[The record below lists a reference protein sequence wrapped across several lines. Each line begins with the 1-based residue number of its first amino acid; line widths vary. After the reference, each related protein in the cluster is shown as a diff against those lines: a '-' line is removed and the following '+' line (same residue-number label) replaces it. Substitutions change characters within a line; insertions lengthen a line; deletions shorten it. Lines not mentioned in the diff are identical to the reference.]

1 MIRKTRNR
9 ILKILLVLF
18 ALCLHLA
25 VLYVAIKAVKRFLNT
40 TFTVSYQMTYQT
52 TMAGELVQEVKR
64 FGSTTAVTAVPDLGY
79 EFVEWSD
86 GVKTPTRED
95 KFVIKS
101 FAVYPICKVAVLDA
115 PVICISTEERASVE
129 SREEYV
135 NCSISVI
142 DTDESYSITE
152 APAQIR
158 GRGNGSWWYDKKS
171 YKIKFEE
178 KTSVLGSDYKAKSWS
193 LIATHSDKTL
203 SRNAAAFDLS
213 ERMENIEYTSV
224 CECVEVFLN
233 DEYIGVYSLCD
244 AIETGDGRVDIS
256 GEDDGSNPGFLIEI
270 EQRAADS
277 GTENIDYFVFDE
289 LSYEIKTPDLSSYI
303 ASGEEEVTYNTEFTS
318 YITSFF
324 SECYEALD
332 GGDYGA
338 VTELIDVD
346 SFAETYIIHEVFGVI
361 DSGYASFYL
370 YRKAGGGKLISGPIW
385 DFDSSGG
392 NFNYLYATEAECS
405 PEIPLIA
412 EIHNVWYNKLLKF
425 DEFNKLVKE
434 KLIYYKNAIFEMLGL
449 LETDNPDGIYAAYGR
464 SLERNFEKWQT
475 LGVFVYDE
483 PESVYSITTVAG
495 QFDYLR
501 NWLTERY
508 YYVCTQYG
516 AEQ

>member
-171 YKIKFEE
+171 YKTTK
-178 KTSVLGSDYKAKSWS
+178 KCCTRLGLQHFLYNRLFVYK
-193 LIATHSDKTL
+193 ISDKKSRSGL
-203 SRNAAAFDLS
+203 SDLFNA
-213 ERMENIEYTSV
+213 V
-224 CECVEVFLN
+224 
-233 DEYIGVYSLCD
+233 IG
-244 AIETGDGRVDIS
+244 
-256 GEDDGSNPGFLIEI
+256 
-270 EQRAADS
+270 
-277 GTENIDYFVFDE
+277 
-289 LSYEIKTPDLSSYI
+289 
-303 ASGEEEVTYNTEFTS
+303 
-318 YITSFF
+318 
-324 SECYEALD
+324 
-332 GGDYGA
+332 
-338 VTELIDVD
+338 
-346 SFAETYIIHEVFGVI
+346 
-361 DSGYASFYL
+361 
-370 YRKAGGGKLISGPIW
+370 AG
-385 DFDSSGG
+385 
-392 NFNYLYATEAECS
+392 
-405 PEIPLIA
+405 
-412 EIHNVWYNKLLKF
+412 
-425 DEFNKLVKE
+425 
-434 KLIYYKNAIFEMLGL
+434 
-449 LETDNPDGIYAAYGR
+449 
-464 SLERNFEKWQT
+464 
-475 LGVFVYDE
+475 
-483 PESVYSITTVAG
+483 
-495 QFDYLR
+495 
-501 NWLTERY
+501 
-508 YYVCTQYG
+508 
-516 AEQ
+516 